1 MTAFDGNGSKV
12 GVFFDSLGTDIQI
25 SLSDDPEDYQ
35 TAGDEFAGILTLQPS
50 DILQIMQDLEVA
62 YFLRTGY
69 RPVWETM
76 LVPVEPVP
84 NTKEQNI
91 AFRKEWD
98 RRVEEGM

>member
-12 GVFFDSLGTDIQI
+12 GVFFDSPGTDVQI
-25 SLSDDPEDYQ
+25 SLSDDPADYNNLW
-35 TAGDEFAGILTLQPS
+35 DEGSGTITVHPE

-76 LVPVEPVP
+76 LVPY
-84 NTKEQNI
+84 T
-91 AFRKEWD
+91 D
-98 RRVEEGM
+98 

>member
-12 GVFFDSLGTDIQI
+12 GVFFDSHGTDIQI
-25 SLSDDPEDYQ
+25 SLSDDPEDYL
-35 TAGDEFAGILTLQPS
+35 TAGDEFAGILTLQPR

-76 LVPVEPVP
+76 LIPY
-84 NTKEQNI
+84 T
-91 AFRKEWD
+91 D
-98 RRVEEGM
+98 